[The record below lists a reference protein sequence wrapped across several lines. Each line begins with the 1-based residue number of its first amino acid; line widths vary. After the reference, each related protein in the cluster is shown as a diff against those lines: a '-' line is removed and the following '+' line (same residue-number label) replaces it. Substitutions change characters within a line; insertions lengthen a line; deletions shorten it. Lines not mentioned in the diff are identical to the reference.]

1 MMKRFDARTRNTAL
15 ILGFVSLFFSFSSPA
30 QLSLKS
36 QLNIGG
42 TASDAIGNPIVG
54 PKDYR
59 IRFFDAATGGAQL
72 GSDVIGS
79 VTLSAGGIFNI
90 PLESP
95 ADVATLDN
103 VWYELALDTEEDG
116 IDADD
121 VFGQRL
127 PVYGVPYAH
136 NASLLNGQPSGYYL
150 EAGNLTGTV
159 PSGALNLTD
168 ADVPDDI
175 TIDLANQALSATDAA
190 LLNGQPGSFYLDAG
204 NLTGTVP
211 SSVLSLT
218 DADVPDGITIE
229 LAGQAVSAT
238 QALSAM
244 DAALLNGQP
253 GSYYLDAGNLTG
265 TVPSSVL
272 SLTDAD
278 VPDGITIELANQAV
292 NATQALSATDAALLS
307 GQPGSYYLDAGNLT
321 GTVPSSVLSLTDA
334 DVPDDI
340 TIDEAANALQLG
352 GAPAIDYA
360 LNSAMAV
367 ALAGKAEATHTHDLG
382 DLSTETLQL
391 SDLASVPSST
401 EDLLYQYGD
410 YLYWQGRQLSPEWL
424 DVDVA
429 PNVSGDYR
437 ILADTIIQGSL
448 GVGFDAVAG
457 MSFSFDTIVLRENN
471 LRILFDD
478 TSVSAGF
485 PYYDWRLKANDSAS
499 GGKNYFGIEDVT
511 TGTMPFWIG
520 KAAPTDSLMVHEDN
534 GFVGVN
540 TRVPGGLLE
549 VCTDPITLTDAQ
561 QISTGDTVAGAVI
574 AQSFVPSVT
583 GTLDRVEVNLASFDS
598 SVTSLTF
605 MLYSSE
611 PPDPVNQILTMA
623 IESPH
628 TGVLAIDLSRLASP
642 ITLGAGNTYIFQ
654 IYSNLSMT
662 FHAAGDLYPGGQ
674 AYYKTN
680 FFDAAYTPEPGKDLW
695 FKTYITDPSAST
707 SALIVDATGKVGI
720 GNPAPVADLDVAGSI
735 AGTTVNVGSL
745 LHLTPVASAPA
756 SPAQG
761 DVYYDSTLNVL
772 RVYDGASWRSLW

>member
-1 MMKRFDARTRNTAL
+1 MKRFDARTRNTAL
-15 ILGFVSLFFSFSSPA
+15 ILGLVSLFFSFSSPA

-42 TASDAIGNPIVG
+42 TASDAIGNPITG

-59 IRFFDAATGGAQL
+59 IRFFDAVTGGAQL
-72 GSDVIGS
+72 GPDVIGS
-79 VTLSAGGIFNI
+79 VTLSAGGVFNI
-90 PLESP
+90 PLEPP

-136 NASLLNGQPSGYYL
+136 NASLLNGQPGGYYL
-150 EAGNLTGTV
+150 N
-159 PSGALNLTD
+159 
-168 ADVPDDI
+168 
-175 TIDLANQALSATDAA
+175 
-190 LLNGQPGSFYLDAG
+190 AG

-211 SSVLSLT
+211 SSALSLT
-218 DADVPDGITIE
+218 DADVPDGISIE
-229 LAGQAVSAT
+229 LAAQAASAT
-238 QALSAM
+238 QALNAT

-278 VPDGITIELANQAV
+278 VPDGISIELAAQAV
-292 NATQALSATDAALLS
+292 SATQALNAKYASLLN

-321 GTVPSSVLSLTDA
+321 GTVPSSVLSLTDV
-334 DVPDDI
+334 DIPNDI

-360 LNSAMAV
+360 LNSTMAV

-382 DLSTETLQL
+382 DFSTETLQL
-391 SDLASVPSST
+391 SDLALAPSST

-410 YLYWQGRQLSPEWL
+410 YLYWQGRQLSPEWF

-429 PNVSGDYR
+429 PNVSGDYQ
-437 ILADTIIQGSL
+437 ILADTIVQYSL

-457 MSFSFDTIVLRENN
+457 MNFSFDTIVLRENN

-478 TSVSAGF
+478 TSTSAGF

-511 TGTMPFWIG
+511 TGTLPFWIG
-520 KAAPTDSLMVHEDN
+520 KAAPTDSLVVHEND
-534 GFVGVN
+534 GFIGVN
-540 TRVPGGLLE
+540 TQVPGGLLE
-549 VCTDPITLTDAQ
+549 VCTEPIASIDAQ
-561 QISTGDTVAGAVI
+561 QTSTGDTVVGAVI
-574 AQSFVPSVT
+574 AQSFVANTT
-583 GTLDRVEVNLASFDS
+583 GTLDRMEVNIVSLDP

-611 PPDPVNQILTMA
+611 PPAPVNQIVATS
-623 IESPH
+623 IKSPH
-628 TGVLAIDLSRLASP
+628 TGVLAIDLSYLASP
-642 ITLGAGNTYIFQ
+642 ITLGAGNTYTFQ

-662 FHAAGDLYPGGQ
+662 LHAAGDLYPGGQ
-674 AYYKTN
+674 VYYKTN
-680 FFDAAYTPEPGKDLW
+680 YFDASYTSEPNKDLW
-695 FKTYITDPSAST
+695 FKTYIIDPNANT

-720 GNPAPVADLDVAGSI
+720 GNPAPEADLDVAGSI
-735 AGTTVNVGSL
+735 AATTVNVRSL